1 MPELELVPDYT
12 MEKNISNG
20 SNSIEEYSKYG
31 YTNFVYDEVFG
42 IIPEEIRD
50 SWKNSVPRTYTAVE
64 YIPPVRY
71 SSNSDTVV
79 S

>member
-12 MEKNISNG
+12 MEKNINNG